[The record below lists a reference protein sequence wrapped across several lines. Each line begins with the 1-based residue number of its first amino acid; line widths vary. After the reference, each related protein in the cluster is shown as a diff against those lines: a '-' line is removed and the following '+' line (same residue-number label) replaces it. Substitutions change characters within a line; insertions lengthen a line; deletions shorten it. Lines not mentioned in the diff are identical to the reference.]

1 MFLMATRI
9 NTQSRAHDRS
19 DVYLDE
25 LNVAEQILRMV
36 GKEILLLFP
45 VSKYSTNNTC
55 WTL

>member
-9 NTQSRAHDRS
+9 NTKSRAHDRS

-25 LNVAEQILRMV
+25 LNVVEQILRMV

>member
-9 NTQSRAHDRS
+9 NTKSRAHDRS

-55 WTL
+55 